1 MQIIIVGCGN
11 VGLTLT
17 ALPLIIV
24 YFILAKYIVAVMQAK
39 KTTIAPVG
47 GKEYKFVL
55 ANIIYYQHICIS
67 LRRRPSWIENYGY

>member
-1 MQIIIVGCGN
+1 MV
-11 VGLTLT
+11 
-17 ALPLIIV
+17 
-24 YFILAKYIVAVMQAK
+24 AKYIVAVMQAK
-39 KTTIAPVG
+39 KNYHCPVG